1 MSLITQVLSNKASSL
16 IKVVGREQ
24 SPLEIEARSNFAV
37 FYQLI
42 APTTSGLAKVPQDK
56 LLAKHHW
63 KMLDELCTY
72 QSSSK
77 LNLVA
82 GQNTVILMPR
92 NSAKSSITKI
102 WLAWV
107 IGNNPMI
114 RILFLSTVSDLA
126 GSFSLDIQR
135 IIEHNE
141 IFHHVFPEIKPGS
154 PWNQYNWQI
163 DVFSATGIH
172 PEVNYTLSAMGF
184 NSSISGKRSDLII
197 GDDIITNEDQ
207 VNSSEKR
214 EQRISKWYNSIEPT
228 LVDGGRILILGTRYH
243 PQDEFSSIFT
253 EKANYRVVRQSAI
266 EVDEHGHEHSYW
278 EEMHPYKVLCE
289 KRARPGGYISFMYQY
304 QNEAIVLSSEAF
316 KHEWIKYTS
325 ILPIEDY
332 ATLAIGIDLAS
343 TVGSK
348 SDYTVMMLCGTTMDG
363 DYHVIDC
370 VRGKW
375 MGNSE
380 KIEQLLLLC
389 EEYDIIKWNH
399 EAPES
404 MGLQFGRYRETDVIT
419 YIIPERVAYQES
431 FRGDFDKLVSN
442 ELELFN
448 LISQTMKAPRSSK
461 GHRFLGIT
469 GAFEHGKV
477 YLNEDRQ
484 WQPLISE
491 LVGFGSSEHDDMVDA
506 LVYALKF
513 LFSRKPLRI
522 SSV

>member
-1 MSLITQVLSNKASSL
+1 
-16 IKVVGREQ
+16 
-24 SPLEIEARSNFAV
+24 
-37 FYQLI
+37 
-42 APTTSGLAKVPQDK
+42 
-56 LLAKHHW
+56 
-63 KMLDELCTY
+63 
-72 QSSSK
+72 
-77 LNLVA
+77 
-82 GQNTVILMPR
+82 MPR

-126 GSFSLDIQR
+126 GAFSLDIQR
-135 IIEHNE
+135 IIQHNE
-141 IFHHVFPEIKPGS
+141 IFKNVFPEIIPGN

-163 DVFSATGIH
+163 DVLAATGIH

-184 NSSISGKRSDLII
+184 NSSISGKRSDLIV

-214 EQRISKWYNSIEPT
+214 EQRISKWYNSVEPT

-253 EKANYRVVRQSAI
+253 EKSGYRVVRQSAI
-266 EVDEHGHEHSYW
+266 EVDEFGREHSYW
-278 EEMHPYKVLCE
+278 EEMHPYKVLCD
-289 KRARPGGYISFMYQY
+289 KRSRPGGYISFMYQY
-304 QNEAIVLSSEAF
+304 QNEAVVLSSESF
-316 KHEWIKYTS
+316 KHEWIQYTS
-325 ILPIEDY
+325 ILPIEEY
-332 ATLAIGIDLAS
+332 STLAIGIDLAS
-343 TVGSK
+343 TIGAK

-363 DYHVIDC
+363 DYHVIDY

-380 KIEQLLLLC
+380 KIEELLLLC
-389 EEYDIIKWNH
+389 EEYGIIEWNKN
-399 EAPES
+399 APDD
-404 MGLQFGRYRETDVIT
+404 MGLQFGRYNSTDTLT
-419 YIIPERVAYQES
+419 YVIPERVAYQES

-461 GHRFLGIT
+461 GHRFLGVT
-469 GAFEHGKV
+469 GAFEQSKV
-477 YLNEDRQ
+477 FFNEDKS
-484 WQPLISE
+484 WQTLISE

-513 LFSRKPLRI
+513 LFKRKPLRI
-522 SSV
+522 SSM